1 MTETLAHPSEL
12 QSVRIEQVKATT
24 LALPAI
30 GTFHLAGGVFSEEG
44 TPTLRV
50 LVEVRGS
57 NGIRGFAEVTP
68 CPNWCYETV
77 ESITTTIRYHLGPAI
92 LGKPAWDLDGLHRIM
107 DRVVHPGVSTGQPLA
122 KSGIDVAVHD
132 LLARTLGV
140 PLYVLLGGKRVDRI
154 RLSFLVSA
162 VEPDEATELTRTGL
176 KLGYTAFKVKIGI
189 RGEQDDLRI
198 VHAVRDTAGQDAFLW
213 VDANQGYSLD
223 VAMRVARKLADL
235 GVAAFEQPLRGNSP
249 SQFRRLVQLGA
260 VPIAIDESIVSVSD
274 LLEYI
279 RHDAID
285 IAVAKVQRSAGL
297 WYARQQ
303 CALAEAAGIQ
313 LFGSGLCETDLG
325 MAVGAHLFAAFGI
338 TTPCDLN
345 GRQFVGSAYLKK
357 RTHVENGW
365 LIVPD
370 GPGTGVEV
378 SDELVAKH
386 NAHI

>member
-1 MTETLAHPSEL
+1 MTEHAADHPDLKDAKIEL
-12 QSVRIEQVKATT
+12 VKATT

-30 GTFHLAGGVFSEEG
+30 GTFHLAGGTFSEEG
-44 TPTLRV
+44 SPTLRV
-50 LVEVRGS
+50 LVEVRAS
-57 NGIRGFAEVTP
+57 NGVRGFAEVTP

-77 ESITTTIRYHLGPAI
+77 ESITSTIRHHLGPAL
-92 LGKPAWDLDGLHRIM
+92 LGTPVWDLDGLHRTM
-107 DRVVHPGVSTGQPLA
+107 DRVIHPGVSIGQPLA

-132 LLARTLGV
+132 IIARTLGV
-140 PLYVLLGGKRVDRI
+140 PLYVLLGGKRVDRLQ
-154 RLSFLVSA
+154 LSFLVSA
-162 VEPDEATELTRTGL
+162 LSPDEAAELTRAGL

-189 RGEQDDLRI
+189 QGEHEDLAI
-198 VHAVRDTAGQDAFLW
+198 VHAVRDEAGDGAFIW
-213 VDANQGYSLD
+213 VDANQGYTLD
-223 VAMRVARKLADL
+223 VAMRQARRLADL
-235 GVAAFEQPLRGNSP
+235 GVAAFEQPLRGNSIG
-249 SQFRRLVQLGA
+249 QFRRLVQLGA
-260 VPIAIDESIVSVSD
+260 LPIAIDESIVSVTD

-279 RHDAID
+279 RNDAID

-338 TTPCDLN
+338 TAPCDLN

-365 LIVPD
+365 LLVPD

-378 SDELVAKH
+378 DDELVEKH
-386 NAHI
+386 NAHV

>member
-1 MTETLAHPSEL
+1 MSEASSAHPDL
-12 QSVRIEQVKATT
+12 RNVTIERVKATT

-30 GTFHLAGGVFSEEG
+30 GTFHLAGGTFSEEG
-44 TPTLRV
+44 SPTLRV
-50 LVEVRGS
+50 LVEIRAS
-57 NGIRGFAEVTP
+57 NGIRGFGEVTP

-77 ESITTTIRYHLGPAI
+77 ESITSTIRHHLGPAI
-92 LGKPAWDLDGLHRIM
+92 VGRPLWDIDGLHRIM
-107 DRVVHPGVSTGQPLA
+107 DRVIHPGVSTGQPLA

-132 LLARTLGV
+132 AIARTLNV
-140 PLYVLLGGKRVDRI
+140 PLYVLLGGKRVDKI
-154 RLSFLVSA
+154 QLSFLVSA
-162 VEPDEATELTRTGL
+162 LSPDEAAELTRVGK
-176 KLGYTAFKVKIGI
+176 KLGYTAFKVKIGL
-189 RGEQDDLRI
+189 RDEQEDIAI
-198 VHAVRDTAGQDAFLW
+198 VHAVRDTAGEEAFIW
-213 VDANQGYSLD
+213 VDANQGYTLD
-223 VAMRVARKLADL
+223 VAMRQARRLADL
-235 GVAAFEQPLRGNSP
+235 GVAAFEQPLRGHSP

-260 VPIAIDESIVSVSD
+260 VPIAIDESIVSLTD

-303 CALAEAAGIQ
+303 CALAEAAGIH

-325 MAVGAHLFAAFGI
+325 MAVSAHLFAAFGI

-357 RTHVENGW
+357 RTHVEDGV
-365 LIVPD
+365 LTVPD

-378 SDELVAKH
+378 DDELVEKH